1 MKHLSL
7 FNLDTACF
15 PGGSTIDHWTVKKQ
29 AAWKREGFLF
39 KGRISLFGE
48 LLSSDKS
55 VKVRQNNSRYLQQKC
70 IKLTKIFTKQRKQML
85 QMRLFFTK
93 NVKVSRC
100 GREVVMID
108 DQIFFAEWLT
118 NKMCLILFPSE
129 TIMRGSHHRERTSDY
144 YCYWFISIWL
154 MAYST

>member
-48 LLSSDKS
+48 LLSIDKS

-70 IKLTKIFTKQRKQML
+70 IKLTKIFTKQRNHV
-85 QMRLFFTK
+85 T
-93 NVKVSRC
+93 NAP
-100 GREVVMID
+100 
-108 DQIFFAEWLT
+108 IFYKKCKSIPLWT
-118 NKMCLILFPSE
+118 
-129 TIMRGSHHRERTSDY
+129 RGSNDWWSNFF
-144 YCYWFISIWL
+144 CGMINQQNVFNLISIRDHYERFSPSRTNVRL
-154 MAYST
+154 LLLLIYFNLAYDI